1 MEIRDRIALVT
12 GGARRVGRAIA
23 TGLARRGAHVAVH
36 YHASKADA
44 TDTLR
49 EIEALGVRGRGYA
62 ADLRDPAQI
71 EPLIRGVESDFGGLD
86 ILINNAGVLEHRP
99 LLDITPDDWDGVLDL
114 NLRAPFFC
122 AQHAARVMKARGG
135 GKIIN
140 LTDLAAFQPWTGY
153 AHHCAAKAG
162 LEALTRVL
170 ARGLAP
176 EVQVNAVAPGSVLLP
191 ESWGEKERAAL
202 VKKTALKRLGTPE
215 DVVAAV
221 LFLLE
226 SDYVTGSTIVVD
238 GGRLLMS

>member
-12 GGARRVGRAIA
+12 GGARRLGRAIA
-23 TGLARRGAHVAVH
+23 LGLARRGAHVAVH
-36 YHASKADA
+36 YHASRADA
-44 TDTLR
+44 ADTLR
-49 EIEALGVRGRGYA
+49 EIEALGVRGRSYA

-71 EPLIRGVESDFGGLD
+71 EQLVRAVESDFGGLD
-86 ILINNAGVLEHRP
+86 ILVNSAGVLEHRP
-99 LLDITPDDWDGVLDL
+99 LLEITPEDWNGILDL

-122 AQHAARVMKARGG
+122 AQHAARAMKARGG

-176 EVQVNAVAPGSVLLP
+176 EIQVNAIAPGSILP
-191 ESWGEKERAAL
+191 PDDWGEKERADL
-202 VKKTALKRLGTPE
+202 VKRTALKRLGSPE
-215 DVVAAV
+215 DVVRAV
-221 LFLLE
+221 YFLLE
-226 SDYVTGSTIVVD
+226 SDYMTGSTVVVD